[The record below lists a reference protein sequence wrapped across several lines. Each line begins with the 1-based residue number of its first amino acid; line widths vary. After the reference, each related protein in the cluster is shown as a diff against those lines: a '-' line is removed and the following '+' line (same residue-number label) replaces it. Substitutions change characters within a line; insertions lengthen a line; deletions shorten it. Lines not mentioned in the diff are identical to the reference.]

1 MIVLNAVLGVY
12 SQPLIFLHLIVRGI
26 KMSEF
31 IHGAKRQSPFTFRS
45 PFQALYVAA
54 LGRSP
59 AEAKELSR
67 FVGDTLVKMTHTDLG
82 AMTQE
87 LLSAVSQAFHLSVK
101 QDQQTRLWQWID
113 EYPSTTNATEAETP
127 TLH

>member
-1 MIVLNAVLGVY
+1 
-12 SQPLIFLHLIVRGI
+12 
-26 KMSEF
+26 MSEF
-31 IHGAKRQSPFTFRS
+31 VHGPKRQSPFTFRS

-67 FVGDTLVKMTHTDLG
+67 FIGDTLVKMTHTDLG
-82 AMTQE
+82 AMIQE
-87 LLSAVSQAFHLSVK
+87 VLSAVSQAFHLSAK
-101 QDQQTRLWQWID
+101 QDQQTRLWQWVD
-113 EYPSTTNATEAETP
+113 EYPSTANSTDIGAP